1 VTEKLAAN
9 KSFAKTVDLRYAL
22 SPTELK
28 ASLFQEMTM
37 VKDALSEAEDRM
49 KGAITALEEDLA
61 TIRTGRAS
69 PALVERLNVNYYD
82 TPTALMQLA
91 TISAPE
97 PRMLMIRP
105 FDPASIKDIERAIQA
120 SDLGLTPSNDGKI
133 IRLMIPAL
141 TEERRLELVRVV
153 KGRAE
158 EARVS
163 VRNVR
168 RDTQNDIR
176 EFEREKLISED
187 DLKRGEDDLQ
197 KLTDRFVDQINE
209 ICDRK
214 EKEVLEV

>member
-1 VTEKLAAN
+1 
-9 KSFAKTVDLRYAL
+9 
-22 SPTELK
+22 
-28 ASLFQEMTM
+28 M
-37 VKDALSEAEDRM
+37 VKDALIEAEERM
-49 KGAITALEEDLA
+49 RGAITALEEDLG

-69 PALVERLNVNYYD
+69 PALVERLNIDYYD
-82 TPTALMQLA
+82 TPTPLMQLA

-97 PRMLMIRP
+97 PRMLTIRP
-105 FDPASIKDIERAIQA
+105 FDPASIKDIERSIQT

-153 KGRAE
+153 KNRAE

-168 RDTQNDIR
+168 RDTQNDMR
-176 EFEREKLISED
+176 DFEKEKLISED

-197 KLTDRFVDQINE
+197 KLTDRYVDQINE
-209 ICDRK
+209 ICERK
-214 EKEVLEV
+214 ETEVLEV

>member
-1 VTEKLAAN
+1 
-9 KSFAKTVDLRYAL
+9 
-22 SPTELK
+22 
-28 ASLFQEMTM
+28 MIM
-37 VKDALSEAEDRM
+37 VKDALSEAENRM

-69 PALVERLNVNYYD
+69 PALVERLNIDYYD
-82 TPTALMQLA
+82 TPTPLMQLA

-97 PRMLMIRP
+97 PRMLTIRP
-105 FDPASIKDIERAIQA
+105 FDPASIKDIERSIQT

-133 IRLMIPAL
+133 IRLMIPSL

-153 KGRAE
+153 KNRAE

-176 EFEREKLISED
+176 DFEREKLISKD

-197 KLTDRFVDQINE
+197 KLTDQYVDQIND
-209 ICDRK
+209 ISDRK